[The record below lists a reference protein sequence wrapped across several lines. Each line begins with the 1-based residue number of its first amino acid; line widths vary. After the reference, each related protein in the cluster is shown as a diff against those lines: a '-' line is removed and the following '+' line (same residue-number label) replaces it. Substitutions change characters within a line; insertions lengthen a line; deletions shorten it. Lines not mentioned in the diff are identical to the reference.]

1 MGSTND
7 YNELFTASFLSIY
20 SNFLPYRS
28 ILIQKSET
36 HCIEVKSLPL
46 STQIEINRILLIRYK
61 SNFVII
67 FALTTKQMKYLLI
80 ISQVLFYEYKFITNN
95 FKKEKKELPI
105 IQSDEITITV
115 TPIENRIATPVIY
128 DISILNRMGKSIPNN
143 PQQMIKNKRIREEES
158 IKGKSINEIYF
169 GYLNS
174 NNKK

>member
-46 STQIEINRILLIRYK
+46 STQIEINRTLLIRDK

-105 IQSDEITITV
+105 I
-115 TPIENRIATPVIY
+115 
-128 DISILNRMGKSIPNN
+128 
-143 PQQMIKNKRIREEES
+143 
-158 IKGKSINEIYF
+158 
-169 GYLNS
+169 
-174 NNKK
+174 